1 MQKFL
6 LSSLTISN
14 QKSQV
19 TNPKEHQ
26 FLQFDQFIL
35 CSNTALFLLFIHVLG
50 PQHKDCFWFY
60 RYMSANNNL
69 DSSFSPWWQVLSN
82 FWTIHFCLGTLH
94 YQVLSQISF
103 LTAFSIWKTN
113 LRYFLLSVLVRRVFF
128 FWCKPNL
135 ISMLFDISILYVY
148 HSMCA
153 AFYLYFCSTYL
164 NCLQTFWYWNLV
176 FAIFWKLK
184 IHWV

>member
-1 MQKFL
+1 MQKF

-128 FWCKPNL
+128 FLVQTK
-135 ISMLFDISILYVY
+135 FDIHAIWYFHFMSIIVCVLPFIYTSAV
-148 HSMCA
+148 H
-153 AFYLYFCSTYL
+153 T
-164 NCLQTFWYWNLV
+164 
-176 FAIFWKLK
+176 
-184 IHWV
+184 

>member
-128 FWCKPNL
+128 FFGANQIWYPCYL
-135 ISMLFDISILYVY
+135 IFPFYMSIIVCVLPFIYTSAV
-148 HSMCA
+148 H
-153 AFYLYFCSTYL
+153 T
-164 NCLQTFWYWNLV
+164 
-176 FAIFWKLK
+176 
-184 IHWV
+184 

>member
-1 MQKFL
+1 MPLQYVTIVFKIDKTCRNSYPVWPSATKKAKLPIQRNINFCSL
-6 LSSLTISN
+6 ISSYYA
-14 QKSQV
+14 
-19 TNPKEHQ
+19 H
-26 FLQFDQFIL
+26 
-35 CSNTALFLLFIHVLG
+35 TALFLLFIHVLG

-128 FWCKPNL
+128 FLVQTK
-135 ISMLFDISILYVY
+135 FDIHAIW
-148 HSMCA
+148 
-153 AFYLYFCSTYL
+153 YFHFI
-164 NCLQTFWYWNLV
+164 CLS
-176 FAIFWKLK
+176 
-184 IHWV
+184 